1 MLTSLLDM
9 EGRPRISHP
18 LSSYIEV
25 AKDKSG
31 AARTLLRIPYW
42 ARVQGLNSIKFHEV
56 NTSDLS

>member
-1 MLTSLLDM
+1 M

-42 ARVQGLNSIKFHEV
+42 ARVQGLNSVEFHEL
-56 NTSDLS
+56 NRSGPGLG